1 MLFWNKVLS
10 KLKEYWQVVLGLA
23 VGLGVAVKLWW
34 QLRSQKKVLENE
46 IETTAKILEA
56 EEDYDRK
63 VINISEIANKK
74 KQEKVKQILEKQEK
88 QKEIIKKQLEDRVTE
103 NNKGSNE
110 ELAEKIANSFNV
122 DVVLPEASDE

>member
-46 IETTAKILEA
+46 IETTAKIREA

-110 ELAEKIANSFNV
+110 ELAEKIANSFDV

>member
-46 IETTAKILEA
+46 IETTAKIREA